1 MQTNNINFIPLDRE
15 IMLHPEK
22 TMICKYT
29 PNGLIEYVND
39 YFVEMSGFEAHE
51 LVGNSIDTL
60 KHSELPLTVYNHIM
74 EHVKEGKNIHA
85 IIKDLTRDGR
95 YYWFYTDFE
104 FKKDENGVIRSF
116 LNYRR
121 AAPRI
126 VLPDI
131 EKFYQK
137 LLKIEQNST
146 LLIAKKYFDGFN
158 EENGMTFSEYTK
170 SIIIEYGGSLAS
182 PKINNLPTEQTISQ
196 EKKSFF
202 SKVFKK

>member
-1 MQTNNINFIPLDRE
+1 MQTNNLNFIPLDRE
-15 IMLHPEK
+15 IIIHPEK
-22 TMICKYT
+22 AMICKYT
-29 PNGLIEYVND
+29 PDGIMEYVNE

-60 KHSELPLTVYNHIM
+60 KHSELPLTIFNHIM
-74 EHVKEGKNIHA
+74 DHVKEGKNIHA

-104 FKKDENGVIRSF
+104 FKKDENGAILSF
-116 LNYRR
+116 INSRR

-126 VLPDI
+126 VLQDL

-146 LLIAKKYFDGFN
+146 LLVAQKYFEGYN
-158 EENGMTFSEYTK
+158 EDNGMSFHEYTK
-170 SIIIEYGGSLAS
+170 SIIMEYGYGLPT
-182 PKINNLPTEQTISQ
+182 PKINNTPTEQPISQ
-196 EKKSFF
+196 EKKTFF
-202 SKVFKK
+202 SKIFKK